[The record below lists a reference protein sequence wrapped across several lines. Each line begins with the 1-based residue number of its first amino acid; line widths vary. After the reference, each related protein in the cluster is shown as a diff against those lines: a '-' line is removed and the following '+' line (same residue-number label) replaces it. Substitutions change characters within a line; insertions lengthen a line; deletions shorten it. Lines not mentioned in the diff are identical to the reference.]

1 MSFRL
6 PNSFKHLLLQAILVI
21 TGLIAS
27 LVIGFSFFEFETFLV
42 LGFVGLIF
50 SLIFKFSSWWKIIHT
65 IFLPSLY
72 LVHQQN
78 IEPTW
83 FLVGFFIL
91 FLLFKGATT
100 DQVPLYLSNQKTIE
114 ALVDVLSKKEEGKNF
129 LDIGAGIGTILS
141 PLAKQ
146 FPQMLFFG
154 VENAP
159 LSWFIGQI
167 RLFRQTNIQWKM
179 KNLWDT
185 NLSQFDIVYAFLSP
199 VPMTAI
205 WEKSKKE
212 MKPGSL
218 LISNTFQIEGVQPYQ
233 IIEIDCTPKRI
244 LYLYRI

>member
-1 MSFRL
+1 MSFRI
-6 PNSFKHLLLQAILVI
+6 PNSFNHLFLQAIILI
-21 TGLIAS
+21 IGLIVS
-27 LVIGFSFFEFETFLV
+27 LGIGVSFFEFETFLV
-42 LGFVGLIF
+42 LGFLGLIF
-50 SLIFKFSSWWKIIHT
+50 SLIFKFSIWWKIIHT

-100 DQVPLYLSNQKTIE
+100 DQVPLYFSNQKTIKSL
-114 ALVDVLSKKEEGKNF
+114 ADILSTQQSKNF
-129 LDIGAGIGTILS
+129 LDIGAGIGTTIS
-141 PLAKQ
+141 PLTKQ
-146 FPQMLFFG
+146 FPQMSFYG

-159 LSWFIGQI
+159 LSWLIGQI
-167 RLFRQTNIQWKM
+167 RLFSKTNVQWKM
-179 KNLWDT
+179 KNLWETD
-185 NLSQFDIVYAFLSP
+185 LSEFDVVYAFLSP

-205 WEKSKKE
+205 WEKAKKE

-233 IIEIDCTPKRI
+233 IIEIDCTPKRT
-244 LYLYRI
+244 LYLYKI